1 MQIQQYLALVKKSEA
16 VYQKFCQS
24 VIRDWNLNPTSF
36 QAIMFFANNPKY
48 NTARDLC
55 HIRGI
60 KTGIASVAIEQLIQD
75 GYLERHTD
83 SADRRIQR
91 LYVTEKAA
99 DLVEQGRQV
108 QQDFATTISGALTEE
123 EMELYFKLNEKLI
136 QRIDELERSL

>member
-99 DLVEQGRQV
+99 ELQNAVKAAAQV
-108 QQDFATTISGALTEE
+108 LFHIINRYQYADHWLQL
-123 EMELYFKLNEKLI
+123 L
-136 QRIDELERSL
+136 